1 MRLRGYLLSYGL
13 AAPVGIAMGAFG
25 GFLVMAVTLMVFGG
39 GPGAIGFLELYVLAI
54 AVVVGGLAGLA
65 HGVAGM
71 VGGVLGAAVA
81 GTCPRP
87 WRSRVMPAV
96 AGAGVANVLGWS
108 IALTVLTGSSGL
120 VGDFAAF
127 AAMAAICTALSA
139 ITAGVLVLADER
151 RARRIRFA

>member
-1 MRLRGYLLSYGL
+1 MRLSGYHLSYGL
-13 AAPVGIAMGAFG
+13 AAPAGIALGALG
-25 GFLVMAVTLMVFGG
+25 GLLVMVVTLVVFGD

-65 HGVAGM
+65 HSVAGL

-81 GTCPRP
+81 RTCERP
-87 WRSRVMPAV
+87 WRSLAMPAV

-108 IALTVLTGSSGL
+108 IALVVLTGSSGL
-120 VGDFAAF
+120 VGDFAVF

-139 ITAGVLVLADER
+139 IAAGLLVLADER
-151 RARRIRFA
+151 RSRIRSS